1 MYSGQLDVASE
12 SKYRNSWTFIM
23 VLLCTPVRPVMMTWL
38 FVDAIKDYET
48 EIIKISALSGVRP
61 SCGQGVVLAT
71 NIIIVMAVLCSV
83 TE

>member
-1 MYSGQLDVASE
+1 MA
-12 SKYRNSWTFIM
+12 
-23 VLLCTPVRPVMMTWL
+23 
-38 FVDAIKDYET
+38 VDAIKDYET

-61 SCGQGVVLAT
+61 SCGQGVVLAA

>member
-1 MYSGQLDVASE
+1 MALYSFAPSNDDMA
-12 SKYRNSWTFIM
+12 
-23 VLLCTPVRPVMMTWL
+23 
-38 FVDAIKDYET
+38 VDAIKDYET